1 MPYFCC
7 QPKISAMKIRIK
19 GDSIRFRLTQ
29 TEVKALSENG
39 KIYDST
45 NFGKVKFTYGVVL
58 NEEIEHLQASFINNS
73 ITLEMPQVNGKSWHD
88 NNIITHDH
96 TLRTSEG
103 NELYLL
109 LEKDFT
115 CIDNRV
121 EDQSDNYP
129 NPKLS

>member
-1 MPYFCC
+1 
-7 QPKISAMKIRIK
+7 MKIRIK

-29 TEVKALSENG
+29 TEVKTLSENG
-39 KIYDST
+39 RLFEHT
-45 NFGKVKFTYGVVL
+45 NFGAEQFSYGIVL
-58 NEEIEHLQASFINNS
+58 NETIEHLQVSFNNGT
-73 ITLEMPQVNGKSWHD
+73 ITLSMPKYQGQSWHEND
-88 NNIITHDH
+88 IITFDH
-96 TLRTSEG
+96 TVKTTEG

-115 CIDNRV
+115 CLDNTI

>member
-1 MPYFCC
+1 
-7 QPKISAMKIRIK
+7 MKIRIK

-29 TEVKALSENG
+29 TEVQALSNNG

-45 NFGKVKFTYGVVL
+45 NFGATKFSYGVVL
-58 NEEIEHLQASFINNS
+58 NNKAEHLSIKFENNS
-73 ITLEMPQVNGKSWHD
+73 IILEMPEADGRSWFAND
-88 NNIITHDH
+88 IITFDH
-96 TLRTSEG
+96 TMKTSSE
-103 NELYLL
+103 NNLYLL

-115 CIDNRV
+115 CLDNTI

>member
-1 MPYFCC
+1 MLRTQF
-7 QPKISAMKIRIK
+7 IAMKIRIK

-45 NFGKVKFTYGVVL
+45 NFGNQEFNYGVVL
-58 NEEIEHLQASFINNS
+58 KKDIDNLNVSFKNNS
-73 ITLEMPQVNGKSWHD
+73 ITLEMPYINGKSWYAND
-88 NNIITHDH
+88 IITFDNV
-96 TLRTSEG
+96 LKTSKE

-115 CIDNRV
+115 CLDNTI

-129 NPKLS
+129 NPKSS